1 MNSSVVLGKNVGR
14 EKNYNWIRRIIKITM
29 NDFEAEIRR
38 ARDAKRRKKRQEIND
53 DFNSSQEYQREVD
66 NNKE

>member
-1 MNSSVVLGKNVGR
+1 
-14 EKNYNWIRRIIKITM
+14 M